1 MKILYYTWN
10 EIIKTDVIQTFI
22 KMGYEVSSFEYE
34 LKSYI
39 KDVEFLERL
48 ESELNRANQSGK
60 GYDFIFSCNFIPL
73 ISKIAL
79 RNKTP
84 YVCWIYDSPCMTMY
98 SEMVFN
104 PYNYMFHFDLS
115 EVERVKKLGVSHI
128 YHLPLAV
135 NIERVNNVIKQAT
148 TVSWKYVN
156 NGVAF
161 MGNLYNDEVDFIESI
176 AGLPDYE
183 KGYMK
188 SLELAQLT
196 MPGTDLIEELFDD
209 YYNQRLNRYVS
220 FSKEKEFFIKDT
232 ELALNMIKKNILSME
247 RIKMLEILSS
257 KCDVTLYS
265 DSKKQCLPAVRK
277 RGYIDYMKEMP
288 VMFANSKVNLNITL
302 RNIKTGIPLRAL
314 DIMGAGGFL
323 LTNYCYE
330 LSEYMNDGDDYVTFI
345 DSEECCDKAEFY
357 IKHDEKRK
365 RIARNGQDKII
376 KMFTY
381 DNQISK
387 MMEILRKEIS

>member
-148 TVSWKYVN
+148 TVSWKYV
-156 NGVAF
+156 
-161 MGNLYNDEVDFIESI
+161 
-176 AGLPDYE
+176 
-183 KGYMK
+183 
-188 SLELAQLT
+188 
-196 MPGTDLIEELFDD
+196 
-209 YYNQRLNRYVS
+209 
-220 FSKEKEFFIKDT
+220 
-232 ELALNMIKKNILSME
+232 
-247 RIKMLEILSS
+247 
-257 KCDVTLYS
+257 
-265 DSKKQCLPAVRK
+265 
-277 RGYIDYMKEMP
+277 
-288 VMFANSKVNLNITL
+288 
-302 RNIKTGIPLRAL
+302 
-314 DIMGAGGFL
+314 
-323 LTNYCYE
+323 
-330 LSEYMNDGDDYVTFI
+330 
-345 DSEECCDKAEFY
+345 
-357 IKHDEKRK
+357 
-365 RIARNGQDKII
+365 
-376 KMFTY
+376 
-381 DNQISK
+381 
-387 MMEILRKEIS
+387 

>member
-1 MKILYYTWN
+1 
-10 EIIKTDVIQTFI
+10 
-22 KMGYEVSSFEYE
+22 
-34 LKSYI
+34 
-39 KDVEFLERL
+39 
-48 ESELNRANQSGK
+48 
-60 GYDFIFSCNFIPL
+60 
-73 ISKIAL
+73 
-79 RNKTP
+79 
-84 YVCWIYDSPCMTMY
+84 MTMY

-135 NIERVNNVIKQAT
+135 NIERVNNVIKQAR

-232 ELALNMIKKNILSME
+232 ELALNMIKKNISSME
-247 RIKMLEILSS
+247 RINILEMLSS